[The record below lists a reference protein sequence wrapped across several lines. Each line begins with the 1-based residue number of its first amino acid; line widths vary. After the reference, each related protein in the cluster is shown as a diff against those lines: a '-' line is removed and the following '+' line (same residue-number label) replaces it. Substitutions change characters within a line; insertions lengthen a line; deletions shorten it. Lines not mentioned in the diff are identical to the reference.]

1 MATTTA
7 ADAAPTQPPPTRS
20 RPRPASST
28 PRRRAVW
35 VGTHGRARVEV
46 VVLRECRAWT
56 LCRVVSTGAVE
67 RMHPADLHPL
77 P

>member
-7 ADAAPTQPPPTRS
+7 ADAAPT
-20 RPRPASST
+20 RPAMSART
-28 PRRRAVW
+28 PRRAVW
-35 VGTHGRARVEV
+35 VGTHGRERVEV

>member
-1 MATTTA
+1 MSA
-7 ADAAPTQPPPTRS
+7 R
-20 RPRPASST
+20 T
-28 PRRRAVW
+28 PRRAVW

>member
-7 ADAAPTQPPPTRS
+7 ADAAPT
-20 RPRPASST
+20 RPAMSART